1 MTDEG
6 LSTDSAAC
14 FMTGDTA
21 GSAARY
27 LPPYFC
33 RLLPERVHFESHHL
47 KPYKSTEN
55 QHLDLTKTWWKI
67 LNDSSWHLDDISWN
81 VGRGCGG
88 SGVVLFFLWTAVV
101 RFCTHDPDHGNILL
115 TQSWLPTPAHGMMD
129 CNRLSCDVCRCFMFQ
144 YWCHQLAADE
154 C

>member
-33 RLLPERVHFESHHL
+33 RLLPETVHFERHHL

-55 QHLDLTKTWWKI
+55 QHLDLTMTT
-67 LNDSSWHLDDISWN
+67 D
-81 VGRGCGG
+81 
-88 SGVVLFFLWTAVV
+88 
-101 RFCTHDPDHGNILL
+101 
-115 TQSWLPTPAHGMMD
+115 MME
-129 CNRLSCDVCRCFMFQ
+129 NS
-144 YWCHQLAADE
+144 E
-154 C
+154 